1 MNSYLNKA
9 CLDKALRI
17 LARRDH
23 SCTELIRKLRQHD
36 YDPQSIQ
43 AVINECQRL
52 GYLDDKRFANT
63 YCEQLLRKGYGPNV
77 IKQKLY
83 AKGLPR
89 GIIQKCLATHCGES
103 VQLDVCR
110 RVLEKKTKN
119 FFGGTTLLNTRA
131 KHQRFLI
138 SRGFS
143 SQIAHQIIEEAIG
156 REEE

>member
-9 CLDKALRI
+9 CLNKAFRI

-23 SCTELIRKLRQHD
+23 SCAELNRKLGEYD
-36 YDPQSIQ
+36 YDQQSIKS
-43 AVINECQRL
+43 VINECQRL

-83 AKGLPR
+83 AKGLPG
-89 GIIQKCLATHCGES
+89 GIIRECVANHCDES
-103 VQLDVCR
+103 AQMDVCR
-110 RVLEKKTKN
+110 RVLAKKTKR
-119 FFGGTTLLNTRA
+119 FSGKITLLNTRA
-131 KHQRFLI
+131 KHQQFLI
-138 SRGFS
+138 GRGFS
-143 SQIAHQIIEEAIG
+143 SQIAHQIIEEALG